1 MSNKANPTT
10 IGAFIVGA
18 ILILIASILVFSSDA
33 LFSNNQKFIVVFTES
48 INGLKV
54 GAPIK
59 LYGVQ
64 IGHVTEINVERDKEN
79 NRTLIPVV
87 FEVNQKNI
95 SDYVNTRVK
104 SWDTTEVD
112 DLINSGLRMQLQLDS
127 LLTGQLFIEA
137 LFLPHTSKK
146 LYGHKTELNE
156 IPSIPSNSDEIQKS
170 IRNLL
175 ESSKTIDLTLLFNNL
190 QKTVSNLEKIT
201 GSEQTQSTLSAL
213 NTSML
218 DLQQITDTLKG
229 NTKTISQDLRTT
241 IKHANQLILDFNTNA
256 NSLFNETR
264 QVIMSG
270 NNTLEEINKTLNSV
284 ESVINNNSP
293 VNQNL
298 QTALQEIARAA
309 RSTRVMMD
317 YLERHPDAL
326 LHGKRDAESGVRK

>member
-1 MSNKANPTT
+1 MSNKGNPTT

-18 ILILIASILVFSSDA
+18 ILLLIASILVFSSDT
-33 LFSNNQKFIVVFTES
+33 LFSKNQKFIVVFTES

-79 NRTLIPVV
+79 NKTLIPVV

-95 SDYVNTRVK
+95 SDYVNTK
-104 SWDTTEVD
+104 IKDWDTTEVD
-112 DLINSGLRMQLQLDS
+112 NLINSGLRMQLQLDS

-137 LFLPHTSKK
+137 LFLPHTPKK
-146 LYGHKTELNE
+146 LYGHKTELKE

-190 QKTVSNLEKIT
+190 QKTVGNLERIT
-201 GSEQTQSTLSAL
+201 GSEQTQSTLAAL
-213 NTSML
+213 NKSML
-218 DLQQITDTLKG
+218 DLQQIADALKG
-229 NTKTISQDLRTT
+229 NTEIIAQDLKMT
-241 IKHANQLILDFNTNA
+241 IKHADQLILDFNSNA
-256 NSLFNETR
+256 ESLFEETH
-264 QVIMSG
+264 QVVMSG
-270 NNTLEEINKTLNSV
+270 NKTLEEINKTLSSV

-298 QTALQEIARAA
+298 QTALQELTRAA
-309 RSTRVMMD
+309 RSTRVLMD

-326 LHGKRDAESGVRK
+326 LHGKKDAESGVRK

>member
-1 MSNKANPTT
+1 MSNKGNPTA

-18 ILILIASILVFSSDA
+18 ILLLIASILVFSSDT
-33 LFSNNQKFIVVFTES
+33 LFSKNQKFIVVFTES

-79 NRTLIPVV
+79 DRTLIPVV
-87 FEVNQKNI
+87 FEVNQVNI
-95 SDYVNTRVK
+95 SDYVNTKIK

-146 LYGHKTELNE
+146 LYGHKTELKE

-175 ESSKTIDLTLLFNNL
+175 ESSKTIDLPLLFNNL
-190 QKTVSNLEKIT
+190 QKTTANLERIT
-201 GSEQTQSTLSAL
+201 GSEQTQSTLTAL

-218 DLQQITDTLKG
+218 DLQQIADTLKG
-229 NTKTISQDLRTT
+229 NTKIISQDLKET
-241 IKHANQLILDFNTNA
+241 IKHADQLILDFNSNA
-256 NSLFNETR
+256 ESLFEETH
-264 QVIMSG
+264 QVVMSG

-284 ESVINNNSP
+284 ESVINNDSP

-298 QTALQEIARAA
+298 QTALQELTRAA

-326 LHGKRDAESGVRK
+326 LYGKKDAESGARK